1 MSWTIKS
8 FEKYRLM
15 APGPVALHPE
25 VLCALSA
32 PMVHHRT
39 PLFDQVLKSA
49 LTKLRLVFQTQQPVY
64 IINGTGSTGMEAA
77 LVNVLSP
84 GDEVLCLVS
93 GKFGERWR
101 DMAQVFGYKVHSVD
115 VPWGQAVAPEQVL
128 QVLKKYPQIKA
139 VLCQV
144 CETSTAVLHPIKEL
158 AEIIKKQNPRTL
170 FLVDA
175 ITAAG
180 TLDLPMD
187 EWKLDAVVA
196 GSQKAFMLPT
206 GLSFVAFSSLAQE
219 QFSKAR
225 TPRYA
230 SDIQYE
236 KKANEKGETYFSS
249 SVTLIRALDKAL
261 DVMLEK
267 GLATWFLQIQKK
279 AEWTR
284 LLAPQL
290 NLKIYSQAPSPS
302 LTALQVPE
310 KIDGQKLREHMESQY
325 NVTVMGGQDSLK
337 GKILRIGHMG
347 YILKDDLLALAGA
360 LYLSLKDLGYRELP
374 PEDQFYAFCESSL
387 KDFK

>member
-39 PLFDQVLKSA
+39 PLFDQILKSA
-49 LTKLRLVFQTQQPVY
+49 LAKLRLVFQTQEPVF
-64 IINGTGSTGMEAA
+64 ILSGTGSTGMEAA
-77 LVNVLSP
+77 LINVLSS
-84 GDEVLCLVS
+84 GDEVLCIVS

-101 DMAQVFGYKVHSVD
+101 EMSVTFGYQVHSLD
-115 VPWGQAVAPEQVL
+115 IPWGQAVNPIQVQQAL
-128 QVLKKYPQIKA
+128 VKHPQIKA

-158 AEIIKKQNPRTL
+158 AQTIKKQNPQIL

-180 TLDLPMD
+180 TLNLPMD
-187 EWKLDAVVA
+187 EWQLDAVVA

-206 GLSFVAFSSLAQE
+206 GLSFVAFSKLAQSH
-219 QFSKAR
+219 FVKAK

-230 SDIQYE
+230 LDIRLE

-261 DVMLEK
+261 DVMLK
-267 GLATWFLQIQKK
+267 NGLSNWFSQIQKK

-284 LLAPQL
+284 HLGQQL
-290 NLKIYSQAPSPS
+290 KLQIYSQSPSPS
-302 LTALQVPE
+302 LTALKVPDG
-310 KIDGQKLREHMESQY
+310 IDGQKLREHMESHY
-325 NVTVMGGQDSLK
+325 NLTVMGGQDSLK

-347 YILKDDLLALAGA
+347 HIEKDDLLAFAGA
-360 LYLSLKDLGYRELP
+360 LYLSLKDLNYKELP
-374 PEDQFYAFCESSL
+374 SENQFYSDCETSL
-387 KDFK
+387 KDF